1 MATVAHA
8 FSPKEWKVGI
18 VSDAINAGAT
28 GIGSTMYQLDVDSIG
43 FPSLNVNQK
52 LDVRSGA
59 GRTFKDEDFFQDNV
73 MRAVEISLSGT
84 LHNDAGHKLL
94 AQNICNDVTTDITV
108 ATGSNTELSQKYGA
122 AVLNAASSLTLV
134 MQPSDVS
141 NQQGL
146 EFFGCVVTAFSI
158 TAEGSADGGQYKWSA
173 TLQTGKKPD
182 LASTASPT
190 ITAYAN
196 TTIPLL
202 SSSSGHKVFNVD
214 VILSS
219 FTTSIESPAVFTGV
233 ASDGY
238 QVVSRGAEISV
249 TADAQVKYDGN
260 TKGFVNS
267 FDTQT
272 GATLATQISAGNMF
286 VITNNNDFGVDIQ
299 NGIFTNV
306 ALAEG
311 DLMMLDCSIKSVDD
325 GSTALVTFDVSA

>member
-18 VSDAINAGAT
+18 VSDATNAGAT

-43 FPSLNVNQK
+43 FPSLNATQK
-52 LDVRSGA
+52 LDVRSGVS
-59 GRTFKDEDFFQDNV
+59 RTFKDEDFFQDSIL
-73 MRAVEISLSGT
+73 RTVEISLSGT

-94 AQNICNDVTTDITV
+94 AQSICNDVTTDIAV
-108 ATGSNTELSQKYGA
+108 ASGFTGASQKYGA
-122 AVLNAASSLTLV
+122 TLDSTAQLLPLTLV

-158 TAEGSADGGQYKWSA
+158 TAEGDADGGQYKWSA

-182 LASTASPT
+182 LASTAAPT
-190 ITAYAN
+190 ISAYAN
-196 TTIPLL
+196 TDIPLL
-202 SSSSGHKVFNVD
+202 SSSTGHKVFNVD

-219 FTTSIESPAVFTGV
+219 FTASLENSAVFTGV

-238 QVVSRGAEISV
+238 EVVSRGAEIAVSV
-249 TADAQVKYDGN
+249 ETQVKYDGN

-267 FDTQT
+267 FDTQ
-272 GATLATQISAGNMF
+272 SAALSGNMF
-286 VITNNNDFGVDIQ
+286 VITNNNAFGIDVQ
-299 NGIFTNV
+299 NGVFTNV

-311 DLMMLDCSIKSVDD
+311 DLMMLDCAIKSVDD
-325 GSTALVTFDVSA
+325 GTDALITFDVSS

>member
-18 VSDAINAGAT
+18 VSDATNAGAT

-43 FPSLNVNQK
+43 FPSLNATQK
-52 LDVRSGA
+52 LDVRSGVS
-59 GRTFKDEDFFQDNV
+59 RTFKDEDFFQDSIL
-73 MRAVEISLSGT
+73 RTVEISLSGT

-94 AQNICNDVTTDITV
+94 AQSICNDVTTDIAV
-108 ATGSNTELSQKYGA
+108 ASGFTGASQKYGA
-122 AVLNAASSLTLV
+122 TLDSTAQLLPLTLV

-190 ITAYAN
+190 ISAYAN
-196 TTIPLL
+196 TDIPLL

-219 FTTSIESPAVFTGV
+219 FTASIESPAVFTGV

-238 QVVSRGAEISV
+238 EVVSRGAEIAVSV
-249 TADAQVKYDGN
+249 ETQVKYDGN

-267 FDTQT
+267 FDTQ
-272 GATLATQISAGNMF
+272 SAALSGNMF
-286 VITNNNDFGVDIQ
+286 VITNNNAFGIDVQ
-299 NGIFTNV
+299 NGVFTNV
-306 ALAEG
+306 ALSEG
-311 DLMMLDCSIKSVDD
+311 DLMMLDCAIKSVDD
-325 GSTALVTFDVSA
+325 GSDALITFDVSS

>member
-18 VSDAINAGAT
+18 VSDATNAGAT

-43 FPSLNVNQK
+43 FPSLNATQK
-52 LDVRSGA
+52 LDVRSGVS
-59 GRTFKDEDFFQDNV
+59 RTFKDEDFFQDSIL
-73 MRAVEISLSGT
+73 RTVEISLSGT

-94 AQNICNDVTTDITV
+94 LQNICNDASGDIAV
-108 ATGSNTELSQKYGA
+108 ATGFTAVSQKYGA
-122 AVLNAASSLTLV
+122 AVDSAISSLTLV

-158 TAEGSADGGQYKWSA
+158 TAEGGADGGQYKWSA

-182 LASTASPT
+182 LASTAAPT
-190 ITAYAN
+190 ISAYAN
-196 TTIPLL
+196 TDIPLL

-219 FTTSIESPAVFTGV
+219 FTASLENSAVFTGV

-238 QVVSRGAEISV
+238 EVVSRGAEIAVSV
-249 TADAQVKYDGN
+249 ETQVKYDGN

-267 FDTQT
+267 FDTQ
-272 GATLATQISAGNMF
+272 SAALSGNMF
-286 VITNNNDFGVDIQ
+286 VITNNNAFGIDVQ
-299 NGIFTNV
+299 NGVFTNV

-311 DLMMLDCSIKSVDD
+311 DLMMLDCAIKSVDD
-325 GSTALVTFDVSA
+325 GTDALITFDVSS

>member
-18 VSDAINAGAT
+18 VSDATNAGST
-28 GIGSTMYQLDVDSIG
+28 GIGSTMNQLDVDSIG
-43 FPSLNVNQK
+43 FPSLNATQK
-52 LDVRSGA
+52 LDVRSGV
-59 GRTFKDEDFFQDNV
+59 GRTFKDEDFFQDSIL
-73 MRAVEISLSGT
+73 RTVEISLSGT

-94 AQNICNDVTTDITV
+94 LQNICNDASGDIAV
-108 ATGSNTELSQKYGA
+108 ATGFTAASQKYGA
-122 AVLNAASSLTLV
+122 AVDSAISSLTLV

-158 TAEGSADGGQYKWSA
+158 TAEGGADGGQYKWSA

-190 ITAYAN
+190 ISAYAN
-196 TTIPLL
+196 TDIPLL

-219 FTTSIESPAVFTGV
+219 FTASLENSAVFTGV

-238 QVVSRGAEISV
+238 EVVSRGAEIAVSV
-249 TADAQVKYDGN
+249 ETQVKYDGN

-267 FDTQT
+267 FDTQ
-272 GATLATQISAGNMF
+272 SAALSGNMF
-286 VITNNNDFGVDIQ
+286 VITNNNAFGIDVQ
-299 NGIFTNV
+299 NGVFTNV

-311 DLMMLDCSIKSVDD
+311 DLMMLDCAIKSVDD
-325 GSTALVTFDVSA
+325 GTDALITFDVSS

>member
-18 VSDAINAGAT
+18 VSDATNAGAT

-43 FPSLNVNQK
+43 FPSLNATQK
-52 LDVRSGA
+52 LDVRSGVS
-59 GRTFKDEDFFQDNV
+59 RTFKDEDFFQDSIL
-73 MRAVEISLSGT
+73 RTVEISLSGT

-94 AQNICNDVTTDITV
+94 LQNICNDASGDIAV
-108 ATGSNTELSQKYGA
+108 ATGFTAASQKYGA
-122 AVLNAASSLTLV
+122 AVDSAISSLTLV

-158 TAEGSADGGQYKWSA
+158 TAEGDADGGQYKWSA

-182 LASTASPT
+182 LASTAAPT
-190 ITAYAN
+190 ISAYAN
-196 TTIPLL
+196 TDIPLL

-219 FTTSIESPAVFTGV
+219 FTASLENSAVFTGV

-238 QVVSRGAEISV
+238 EVVSRGAEIAVSV
-249 TADAQVKYDGN
+249 ETQVKYDGN

-267 FDTQT
+267 FDTQ
-272 GATLATQISAGNMF
+272 SAALSGNMF
-286 VITNNNDFGVDIQ
+286 VITNNNAFGIDVQ
-299 NGIFTNV
+299 NGVFTNV

-311 DLMMLDCSIKSVDD
+311 DLMMLDCAIKSVDD
-325 GSTALVTFDVSA
+325 GTDALITFDVSS

>member
-18 VSDAINAGAT
+18 VSDATNAGAT

-43 FPSLNVNQK
+43 FPSLNATQK
-52 LDVRSGA
+52 LDVRSGV
-59 GRTFKDEDFFQDNV
+59 GRTFKDEDFFQDSIL
-73 MRAVEISLSGT
+73 RTVEISLSGT

-94 AQNICNDVTTDITV
+94 LQNICNDASGDIAV
-108 ATGSNTELSQKYGA
+108 ATGFTAASQKYGA
-122 AVLNAASSLTLV
+122 AVDSAISSLTLV

-158 TAEGSADGGQYKWSA
+158 TAEGGADGGQYKWSA

-182 LASTASPT
+182 LSSTASPT
-190 ITAYAN
+190 ISAYAN
-196 TTIPLL
+196 TDIPLL
-202 SSSSGHKVFNVD
+202 SSSTGHKVFNVD

-219 FTTSIESPAVFTGV
+219 FTASLENSAVFTGV

-238 QVVSRGAEISV
+238 EVVSRGAEIAVSV
-249 TADAQVKYDGN
+249 ETQVKYDGN

-267 FDTQT
+267 FDTQ
-272 GATLATQISAGNMF
+272 SAALSGNMF
-286 VITNNNDFGVDIQ
+286 VITNNNAFGIDVQ
-299 NGIFTNV
+299 NGVFTNV

-311 DLMMLDCSIKSVDD
+311 DLMMLDCAIKSVDD
-325 GSTALVTFDVSA
+325 GTDALITFDVSS

>member
-8 FSPKEWKVGI
+8 FSPKEWKVG
-18 VSDAINAGAT
+18 VVTDATNAGAT
-28 GIGSTMYQLDVDSIG
+28 GIGSTLYQLDVDSVG

-59 GRTFKDEDFFQDNV
+59 SRTFKDEDFFQDNV

-94 AQNICNDVTTDITV
+94 AQNICNDVSGDIAV
-108 ATGSNTELSQKYGA
+108 ASGFTASSQTYGSAVTNT
-122 AVLNAASSLTLV
+122 ASSLTLV

-158 TAEGSADGGQYKWSA
+158 TAEGNADGGQYKWSA

-219 FTTSIESPAVFTGV
+219 FTASIESPAVFTGV

-238 QVVSRGAEISV
+238 QVVSRGAEINV

-260 TKGFVNS
+260 TKGFVSS
-267 FDTQT
+267 FDTQS
-272 GATLATQISAGNMF
+272 SALSGNML
-286 VITNNNDFGVDIQ
+286 VITNNNDFGVDMQ
-299 NGIFTNV
+299 NGVFTNV

-325 GSTALVTFDVSA
+325 GSDALITFDVSS

>member
-52 LDVRSGA
+52 VDVRSGA
-59 GRTFKDEDFFQDNV
+59 GRTFKDEDFFQDNI

-94 AQNICNDVTTDITV
+94 AQSICNDVTTDIAV
-108 ATGSNTELSQKYGA
+108 ASGFTGASQKYGA
-122 AVLNAASSLTLV
+122 TLDSTAQLLPLTLV
-134 MQPSDVS
+134 MQPSDTS

-158 TAEGSADGGQYKWSA
+158 TAEGASDGGQYKWSA
-173 TLQTGKKPD
+173 TLQTGKTPD
-182 LASTASPT
+182 LASTASPS
-190 ITAYAN
+190 ITAYLN
-196 TTIPLL
+196 TDIPLL
-202 SSSSGHKVFNVD
+202 SSSSAHKVFGQD
-214 VILSS
+214 VILAS
-219 FTTSIESPAVFTGV
+219 FTTAIESPAVFTGV

-238 QVVSRGAEISV
+238 EVVSRGAEISV
-249 TADAQVKYDGN
+249 TAEAQVKYDGN
-260 TKGFVNS
+260 TKGLINS
-267 FDTQT
+267 FDTQ
-272 GATLATQISAGNMF
+272 SAALSGNML
-286 VITNNNDFGVDIQ
+286 VITNNDAFGVDIQ
-299 NGIFTNV
+299 NGVFTNV
-306 ALAEG
+306 AMSEG

-325 GSTALVTFDVSA
+325 GTDALVTFDVSA

>member
-1 MATVAHA
+1 MPVAHA
-8 FSPKEWKVGI
+8 FSPKEWKVG
-18 VSDAINAGAT
+18 VVTDATNAGAT

-59 GRTFKDEDFFQDNV
+59 SRTFKDEDFFQDNV

-94 AQNICNDVTTDITV
+94 AQNICNDVTTDIAV
-108 ATGSNTELSQKYGA
+108 ATGFTASSQKYGS
-122 AVLNAASSLTLV
+122 AVTNSASSLTLV
-134 MQPSDVS
+134 MQPSDVT

-182 LASTASPT
+182 LASTAEPT

-202 SSSSGHKVFNVD
+202 SSSSGHKVFNVN

-260 TKGFVNS
+260 TKGFINS
-267 FDTQT
+267 FDTQS
-272 GATLATQISAGNMF
+272 SALSGNML
-286 VITNNNDFGVDIQ
+286 VITNNNAFGVAMP
-299 NGIFTNV
+299 NGVLTNV

-311 DLMMLDCSIKSVDD
+311 DLMMLDCSIKAVDD